1 MLCVLFL
8 YDFGLVVV
16 GFRLEVVVLRL
27 FMSIVSKV
35 GGSIVGYDDFVEY
48 SRSLEV
54 GWILVA

>member
-35 GGSIVGYDDFVEY
+35 GGLIVGYDDFVEY